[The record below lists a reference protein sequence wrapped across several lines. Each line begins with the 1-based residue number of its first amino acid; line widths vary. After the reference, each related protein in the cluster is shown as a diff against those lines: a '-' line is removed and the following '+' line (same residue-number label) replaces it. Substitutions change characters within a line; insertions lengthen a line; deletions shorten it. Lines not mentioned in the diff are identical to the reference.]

1 MKTFRFNAF
10 ETNSSSSHAIAI
22 VSGKKWD
29 EFEQGNGLYS
39 FDWEY
44 LLTSDELYE
53 RFLEGDQD
61 GDYYSETYRDYL
73 EKKHAEKLTL
83 WEFSYVV
90 QNKDIADNCH
100 SERSYQLPN
109 WIKEEIVSTFGSES
123 HLNREVFE
131 IIGDWFSDFGMMT
144 YKQFDADDSMYA
156 CSDTIEGVRVVA
168 YGYYTDC

>member
-1 MKTFRFNAF
+1 MKTVRPCVF
-10 ETNSSSSHAIAI
+10 ETNSSSSHSIAI

-29 EFEQGNGLYS
+29 EFEQGNGLYIV
-39 FDWEY
+39 DWEC

-53 RFLEGDQD
+53 RFLEGDRD
-61 GDYYSETYRDYL
+61 GDYYSEKYRDYL

-83 WEFSYVV
+83 SEFSYVV

-100 SERSYQLPN
+100 KESSYQLPN
-109 WIKEEIVSTFGSES
+109 WIKEEIVSMFGSKS
-123 HLNREVFE
+123 HLNSEVFA
-131 IIGDWFSDFGMMT
+131 IIGDWFSYFCMMT
-144 YKQFDADDSMYA
+144 HKQFDADDSMYA